1 MAKKNNQNPR
11 SKPKSDSKIGSIVN
25 KGDLK
30 GRTTPLPTSQ
40 LNNKPKK
47 K

>member
-1 MAKKNNQNPR
+1 MAKQKTQNTKL
-11 SKPKSDSKIGSIVN
+11 KPKPNLGKGSIVN
-25 KGDLK
+25 KGGAK
-30 GRTTPLPTSQ
+30 GRTTSLPTFQ

>member
-1 MAKKNNQNPR
+1 MAKKITSQQKPKTNTKQNPAQNR
-11 SKPKSDSKIGSIVN
+11 QN
-25 KGDLK
+25 QK

-40 LNNKPKK
+40 LSNKPKK